1 MRFLHTSDWH
11 VGKVLK
17 GVPRIDEQRAVL
29 AEITE
34 LAAQRHA
41 DVVVVAG
48 DLFETA
54 VPSPEAMEVVLS
66 TLLNL
71 RATGAE
77 VIVIG
82 GNHDNGH
89 MLDALSPLAEAAGV
103 HVLGRIRPTAQANV
117 IEVGAG
123 GETAKIGCLPFVSQ
137 RFVIRAG
144 ELMGQDA
151 AENAGQYAE
160 RYAALTSLVAK
171 DFGPDTINV
180 IVAHCMVRG
189 GVLGGGERDAQTIE
203 DYWVDASCFS
213 AAAQYVALG
222 HLHRT
227 QQLPGAAPIWY
238 SGSPIQIDFGEGG
251 DTKHVLSVD
260 IAPGKPARVEEVPLH
275 SVRTLRTIEGTL
287 PELEALAASAG
298 DDLLRVIV
306 REPARA
312 GLADQVRE
320 LLPNAID
327 VRLDRL
333 MPIGRA
339 PRAAAGH
346 RTSYSPPTWAKPT
359 SSTSALNGSSPRCS
373 TRLSGVG
380 REAGADGAD
389 GFRGVPGSDVAR
401 LHRRRL
407 LRPRGPHGVGEVDC
421 HRRRLFRSLRV
432 GPALR
437 GQADEP
443 LCRDSRCFRGAG
455 VSDLRS
461 RKFSVHGYTGR
472 TPQCERRGVYQG
484 GPARAHRA
492 RRRVIGGGR
501 G

>member
-1 MRFLHTSDWH
+1 VRFLHTSDWH

-34 LAAQRHA
+34 LAAQRHTG
-41 DVVVVAG
+41 VVVVAG

-103 HVLGRIRPTAQANV
+103 HVLGRIRPTARANV
-117 IEVGAG
+117 IEVSTG

-238 SGSPIQIDFGEGG
+238 CGSPIQIDFGEGG

-312 GLADQVRE
+312 GLADQVRG

-327 VRLDRL
+327 VRLDR
-333 MPIGRA
+333 PADADR
-339 PRAAAGH
+339 PRA
-346 RTSYSPPTWAKPT
+346 
-359 SSTSALNGSSPRCS
+359 
-373 TRLSGVG
+373 TR
-380 REAGADGAD
+380 R
-389 GFRGVPGSDVAR
+389 
-401 LHRRRL
+401 
-407 LRPRGPHGVGEVDC
+407 
-421 HRRRLFRSLRV
+421 
-432 GPALR
+432 
-437 GQADEP
+437 
-443 LCRDSRCFRGAG
+443 
-455 VSDLRS
+455 
-461 RKFSVHGYTGR
+461 GR
-472 TPQCERRGVYQG
+472 TPHELFAAYMGEQDVVDERVERLFASLLDEV
-484 GPARAHRA
+484 
-492 RRRVIGGGR
+492 VGGGS
-501 G
+501 